1 MANGAEAATRTLQAP
16 VDLWKSFRT
25 FGFLISITLAQWYFY
40 INAPTEGFSKDIA
53 LVYMFMGSAFL
64 GIIIFVT
71 SAQKVEVKELRTV
84 RIIYTGFFGFIIAYA
99 VTLGLYGQV
108 LGMTFG
114 TLPVTALFG
123 TVLTQVL
130 YVAVVEEMVFR
141 WLLPTY
147 FKTKFVRWFALLIP
161 QAMFALFHTSVYQGD
176 WSALFIA
183 FLFGC
188 VMILAF
194 EYKPR
199 FWLKK
204 GEEPQKL
211 GLGFTIGCH
220 AAFNLLLLGA
230 LAPNGISMIL
240 GG

>member
-1 MANGAEAATRTLQAP
+1 MATGAEIVTRVSDAP
-16 VDLWKSFRT
+16 VDIWKPFRT
-25 FGFLISITLAQWYFY
+25 FGFLVSVTLAQWYFY
-40 INAPTEGFSKDIA
+40 INAPEVGFSKEIA

-84 RIIYTGFFGFIIAYA
+84 RIIYMGFIGFVVAYA
-99 VTLGLYGQV
+99 VTLGLYGGV
-108 LGMTFG
+108 MGMTFG
-114 TLPVTALFG
+114 TLPVNALFG

-147 FKTKFVRWFALLIP
+147 LKTKFVRWLALLIP

-176 WSALFIA
+176 WSALLIA

-199 FWLKK
+199 LWLKK
-204 GEEPQKL
+204 GEEPQRL
-211 GLGFTIGCH
+211 GLGFCIGCH
-220 AAFNLLLLGA
+220 AAYNLLLLGA
-230 LAPNGISMIL
+230 IAPNGIDMIL